1 LAFETVESGVD
12 VGDFFFS
19 CSFSLEFRHEVFD
32 RLAHA
37 WDAGFFDV
45 F

>member
-1 LAFETVESGVD
+1 LAFEAVESSVD

-19 CSFSLEFRHEVFD
+19 RSEFRREVFD